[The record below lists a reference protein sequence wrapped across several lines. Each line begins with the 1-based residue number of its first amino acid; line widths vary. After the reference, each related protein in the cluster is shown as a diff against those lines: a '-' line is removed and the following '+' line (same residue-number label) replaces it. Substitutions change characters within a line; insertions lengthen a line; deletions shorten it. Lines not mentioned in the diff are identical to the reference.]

1 MEAITGI
8 TVSIS
13 ILVIVEKLSFFTD
26 LSSFIFFLLSFAE
39 RKKNISITDK
49 AITVPAPVPTVP
61 PAAP

>member
-13 ILVIVEKLSFFTD
+13 IPVIVLKLSFLTD
-26 LSSFIFFLLSFAE
+26 LSSFIFFLLSFAV
-39 RKKNISITDK
+39 KQKNISTTTK